1 MMDVEQCIAKGL
13 LRKDVPDK
21 EKVKKSLAISE
32 KKLAKAN
39 KMQALGL
46 FEDALVNCYASMF
59 HAGRALLFR
68 DGIREKSHFG
78 LWVYLN
84 EKFQGIIEKRFLN
97 ELNALRLERHEI
109 SYGLD
114 EADVGKERS
123 EDAIKTAMGFLV
135 AVKKLVGA

>member
-13 LRKDVPDK
+13 LRKDAPDI
-21 EKVKKSLAISE
+21 EKSRKSLAVSG
-32 KKLAKAN
+32 KKLLKAD
-39 KMQALGL
+39 KMQALEL

-59 HAGRALLFR
+59 HAGKALLFR

-84 EKFQGIIEKRFLN
+84 EKFQGTIEKRFLN

-109 SYGLD
+109 SYGLG
-114 EADVGKERS
+114 EADVTS
-123 EDAIKTAMGFLV
+123 EQSADALKTAKGFLA
-135 AVKKLVGA
+135 AVRRLLEK